1 MKFYSLI
8 GTRNPYQSP
17 DDFMDSMNTR
27 KILSTS
33 LVFGLLP
40 LSVLLFAGSAW
51 VPDFIEHVYARCL
64 YPAMASPLSRV
75 TGVLPFSLAEFF
87 IYGAALLFFF
97 RIVRAVVRMARRR
110 VKIRTQ
116 LGRFVRHAFLV
127 LGIIYF
133 LFIFLWG
140 CNNNRWTLERIE
152 GYETGSVTV
161 SELERCITEMNR
173 GAALEVPA
181 VMRDAGGIM
190 LRGNRKDLICVVEDS
205 FGTCSFLS
213 PLLEGTYGRPKEY
226 FFSTILSRMGTA
238 GFYFP
243 FTGEVTLNGDIPA
256 VTRPFVMAH
265 EMAHQ
270 RGFARENEANFIAYR
285 VCAASAS
292 AELRYSAR
300 VTAIMYLLG
309 NLKREDTARYEAIL
323 KRLDRR
329 VLAEIDNNRKF
340 WQSRQGRARK
350 IFSAWN
356 DLFLRASNQKEGR
369 KSYGRFTDLLVA
381 AMRSGQL

>member
-1 MKFYSLI
+1 
-8 GTRNPYQSP
+8 
-17 DDFMDSMNTR
+17 MNTR

-33 LVFGLLP
+33 LAFGLFP
-40 LSVLLFAGSAW
+40 FSVLLFAGSAW
-51 VPDFIEHVYARCL
+51 VPDFIEHVYSRRL
-64 YPAMASPLSRV
+64 YPAMASILSMV
-75 TGVLPFSLAEFF
+75 TGILPFSLAEFL
-87 IYGAALLFFF
+87 IYGAVLFFLF
-97 RIVRAVVRMARRR
+97 RIVCAVVRMARRR

-116 LGRFVRHAFLV
+116 LGRLVRHVFLAA
-127 LGIIYF
+127 GIIYF

-152 GYETGSVTV
+152 GYETGAVTV
-161 SELERCITEMNR
+161 SELERCIAEMNR
-173 GAALEVPA
+173 GAVLEVPA
-181 VMRDAGGIM
+181 VTRDAGGIM
-190 LRGNRKDLICVVEDS
+190 LKGNREDLIHAVDDS
-205 FGTCSFLS
+205 FGTCRFLS
-213 PLLEGTYGRPKEY
+213 PLLSGTYGRPKEY
-226 FFSTILSRMGTA
+226 SFSAILSRMGTA

-243 FTGEVTLNGDIPA
+243 FTGEVTLNGNIPA

-300 VTAIMYLLG
+300 VTAVMYLLG

-323 KRLDRR
+323 KRLDCR

-340 WQSRQGRARK
+340 WQSHQGRARK
-350 IFSAWN
+350 LFSAWN
-356 DLFLRASNQKEGR
+356 DLFLRASNQKDGR
-369 KSYGRFTDLLVA
+369 RSYSRFTDLLVA
-381 AMRSGQL
+381 AMRSGHL